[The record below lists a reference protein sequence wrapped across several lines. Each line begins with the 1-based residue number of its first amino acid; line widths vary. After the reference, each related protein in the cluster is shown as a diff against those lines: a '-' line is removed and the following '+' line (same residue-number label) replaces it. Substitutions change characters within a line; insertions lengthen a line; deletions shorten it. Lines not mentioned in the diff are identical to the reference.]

1 MPRSASTLTLSERRE
16 AASDLFL
23 KGFTVADVAK
33 KLDITWDTAKSYKRW
48 HEKRI
53 TEQARANPQLLSD
66 VLKNTVAMLAELDQ
80 VKAAAWRTYHGK
92 GVGAQTRLQALNT
105 IRQAQNDKAKL
116 YGLFGVKQ
124 DFYTL
129 VANVKLVQDRVLDFL
144 ARELCSEDRTKLE
157 RFLMSPELQQYM
169 QTPSLA
175 LPMGDDD
182 VIDAEILEEEDVPA

>member
-1 MPRSASTLTLSERRE
+1 MPRSASTLSLSERRE
-16 AASDLFL
+16 AASTLYL

-48 HEKRI
+48 HEEQISK
-53 TEQARANPQLLSD
+53 QARENPQLLSD

-80 VKAAAWRTYHGK
+80 VKAAAWRTYHHKDTGP
-92 GVGAQTRLQALNT
+92 QTKLQALNT

-124 DFYTL
+124 DFFTL
-129 VANVKLVQDRVLDFL
+129 VASVKMVQDRVLDFL
-144 ARELCSEDRTKLE
+144 ARELCADDRAKLE

-169 QTPSLA
+169 QTPALA
-175 LPMGDDD
+175 MPAEFDDD
-182 VIDAEILEEEDVPA
+182 EIVDAELVEDGAA